1 MKNFIVIAITLLLT
15 ACNANDEVTAI
26 SKLGSQDRVWA
37 YMQFNIP
44 EEGDKFESYYYFGEV
59 SEDLLN
65 MISENQINEG
75 FISINNVKY
84 WGDNDKVVDYADD
97 EYSGNLV
104 FRIENIERIE
114 KMNGEPNFGNE
125 ADTAVDDNETQ
136 EQVPEQAQ
144 EPQAENTKTLENNI
158 SSPASSN

>member
-1 MKNFIVIAITLLLT
+1 MKSIIVIAITFLLT

-26 SKLGSQDRVWA
+26 SELGSQDRVWA

-44 EEGDKFESYYYFGEV
+44 EEGEKIESYYYFGEV
-59 SEDLLN
+59 SEDLFN
-65 MISENQINEG
+65 MISENKINKG
-75 FISINNVKY
+75 FISLNNVKY
-84 WGDNDKVVDYADD
+84 WGDNDKIVDYADD

>member
-1 MKNFIVIAITLLLT
+1 M
-15 ACNANDEVTAI
+15 
-26 SKLGSQDRVWA
+26 
-37 YMQFNIP
+37 
-44 EEGDKFESYYYFGEV
+44 
-59 SEDLLN
+59 
-65 MISENQINEG
+65 
-75 FISINNVKY
+75 
-84 WGDNDKVVDYADD
+84 
-97 EYSGNLV
+97 